1 MVPVQQ
7 QQTQQQQTQQQQ
19 TQQQQSQ
26 QQQSQQQQQR
36 QPVSEYQTC
45 WQGTLQWVEKIENP
59 TNINEIPC
67 QISMHPEDKQD
78 WNADT
83 WPQKLIM
90 QLVPKQLMAVIDGF
104 VLYNSNP
111 LHFHPQ
117 NCKALE
123 SVVKIMRYGFAG
135 CVYFKSISPEAES
148 DLKYVILLYISDQHE
163 FVGFIPK
170 NQTTLLDNLS
180 RALKQKMPSL
190 ILRNHSQE
198 LVLVKRH
205 TQQQEQEQQQQQQQ
219 PQQQQQQQQQQPE
232 EEHQTLW
239 EGLLE
244 WIDRT
249 QSLNDADQVI
259 RHIPCRISIKPKDGA
274 PDLKADSWPQK
285 LIVQLV
291 PKELLGVVG
300 GIFLKNS
307 NPLHFHPENCE
318 ALELLTGALSSGYAG
333 YVHFKRMTPT
343 SECDV
348 KAVVLIYVSL
358 RNEYV
363 ALFPNDD
370 PAYMAGVHSTI
381 MASGPSQA
389 ELIDLQKTAEWNAM
403 QLSKALGSSSP
414 VRNIQRNSLLAH
426 FSGLPQPPTV
436 HRTGSPRS
444 QSPEQDQQ
452 ILLAQQQQSQQE
464 QQQQGPGGTIQ
475 DCQAAGGPGPQQP
488 PIDNMEV
495 GQQETLLES
504 QLRGEEMKTELE
516 EEMQEK
522 SQLEELEREQQ
533 EQLEAQLREMS
544 LQQQSEVTPPALQQR
559 EQQEQLE
566 AQLRE
571 MSLQQQSEVTPPAL
585 QQREQ
590 QEQLEAQLREMSL
603 QQQSEVTPP
612 ALQQDEKSSWHHVF

>member
-7 QQTQQQQTQQQQ
+7 QQSQQQQSQQQQ
-19 TQQQQSQ
+19 SQQQQSQ

-36 QPVSEYQTC
+36 QPVSEYETC

-117 NCKALE
+117 NCKALG

-190 ILRNHSQE
+190 ILRNQSQE
-198 LVLVKRH
+198 LVLEKRH
-205 TQQQEQEQQQQQQQ
+205 TQ
-219 PQQQQQQQQQQPE
+219 QQQQQQQQQQPE

-249 QSLNDADQVI
+249 KCLNDADQII

-291 PKELLGVVG
+291 PKDLLGVVG

-333 YVHFKRMTPT
+333 YVHFKRVTSTPT
-343 SECDV
+343 SECNIKV
-348 KAVVLIYVSL
+348 IVLLYGSL
-358 RNEYV
+358 RNEYAGFV
-363 ALFPNDD
+363 PDDD
-370 PAYMAGVHSTI
+370 PAYMAGVRSAI
-381 MASGPSQA
+381 RESSPSEA
-389 ELIDLQKTAEWNAM
+389 ALIQKTAEWNTM
-403 QLSKALGSSSP
+403 QLSKALGSSGP
-414 VRNIQRNSLLAH
+414 IRNVRRSCLLARC
-426 FSGLPQPPTV
+426 SGLLHPPTV

-444 QSPEQDQQ
+444 QTPEQDQQ
-452 ILLAQQQQSQQE
+452 IPLAQQQQSQQE
-464 QQQQGPGGTIQ
+464 QQQQQQQGPGGTIQ

-495 GQQETLLES
+495 GQQET
-504 QLRGEEMKTELE
+504 Q
-516 EEMQEK
+516 EMQEK
-522 SQLEELEREQQ
+522 SQLEREQQ
-533 EQLEAQLREMS
+533 EQLQAQLQEMS
-544 LQQQSEVTPPALQQR
+544 LQ
-559 EQQEQLE
+559 
-566 AQLRE
+566 
-571 MSLQQQSEVTPPAL
+571 
-585 QQREQ
+585 
-590 QEQLEAQLREMSL
+590 
-603 QQQSEVTPP
+603 
-612 ALQQDEKSSWHHVF
+612 